1 MIDRLPPHDTLY
13 EALTRRDAE
22 LDGVVFVAVR
32 TTRIFCRPVCPART
46 PLSKNITFYSS
57 PQEAVEAG
65 YRPCKRCRPLDAG
78 GGAPPLLA
86 DLVARVDA
94 EPSKRWSGGDLRA
107 IGVDP
112 ATARRQFQRRFGM
125 SFTQYVR
132 SRRVRQAFAAIQEGM
147 PVLDAQLESGFD
159 SGSGFREAF
168 VREFGNPPNKSR
180 EAKAFVL
187 DWIDT
192 PLGLMLAVAGED
204 ELHMLEFVERKS
216 LRGNLERYRAHFNAA
231 ILPGRSAA
239 LDSIRRDVASYFAG
253 DSLEFSTP
261 IARAGTPFQQAAWEE
276 LRRIPPGTTRS
287 YSEIAARIGRPKA
300 VRAVAA
306 ANANNRC
313 AIILP
318 CHRVI
323 GADGTLTGYAAG
335 LWRKQW
341 LLDHERRV
349 ASHSTI
355 AHGVATLAAQPG

>member
-1 MIDRLPPHDTLY
+1 MIDTLPPHETLY
-13 EALTRRDAE
+13 AALIQRDAD

-32 TTRIFCRPVCPART
+32 TTGIFCRPVCPART
-46 PLSKNITFYSS
+46 PLPQNITFYSS
-57 PQEAVEAG
+57 QQEALAAG
-65 YRPCKRCRPLDAG
+65 YRPCKRCRPLDDP
-78 GGAPPLLA
+78 GAAPALLA
-86 DLVARVDA
+86 GLVARVDA
-94 EPSKRWSGGDLRA
+94 DPSKRWSGDDLRA
-107 IGVDP
+107 IGIDP
-112 ATARRQFQRRFGM
+112 ATARRQFQKRFGM

-132 SRRVRQAFAAIQEGM
+132 SRRLGRAFDTIREGM
-147 PVLDAQLESGFD
+147 PVIEAQLDSGFD

-168 VREFGNPPNKSR
+168 AREIGTAPNKSR
-180 EAKAFVL
+180 EATVFAF

-192 PLGLMLAVAGED
+192 PLGLMLAVASDE

-216 LRGNLERYRAHFNAA
+216 LRSKLERYRAHFNAA
-231 ILPGRSAA
+231 ILPGRSPA
-239 LDSIRRDVASYFAG
+239 LDSVRREVDSYFAG

-341 LLDHERRV
+341 LLDHERQV
-349 ASHSTI
+349 ASQF
-355 AHGVATLAAQPG
+355 AEADGVGQLAAQPG